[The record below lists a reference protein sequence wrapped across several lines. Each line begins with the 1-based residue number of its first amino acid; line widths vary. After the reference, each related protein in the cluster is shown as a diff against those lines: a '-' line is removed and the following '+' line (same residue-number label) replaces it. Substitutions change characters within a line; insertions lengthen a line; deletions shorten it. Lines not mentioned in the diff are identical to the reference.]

1 VKSVAFLLFF
11 FYEFNWLLPELFA
24 CVFRQKVQ
32 NASSGILLS
41 PYPINC
47 RNIAVEISRF
57 EGLFA
62 FSYARRDPNEK
73 MKSIGRT
80 DKELDP
86 LWEKLADLK
95 RLDSDWAAAGQP
107 AFEKT
112 SDQLRAEIELRLGF
126 LPPFFNPALESPVLL
141 DGLWRQQL
149 SWYYSNP
156 LPELFKEKLS
166 ARLSRYCE
174 SPYFMVTHACTLH
187 KLGIPAREIRGI
199 VEIPVLTIAGVE
211 QVFEMLAKYPHP
223 IERWPEEEPA
233 FEERLIIACAMVFL
247 GREESARCAAEIRA
261 LLGPAN
267 YSHLIALLAGIKA
280 AHVWVDA
287 HPEIVYE
294 GHPVVRDNFLS
305 VVQSEPQMA
314 ELFRNH
320 KEALARWSSHAD
332 SQDAIPGSPDL
343 YRELFENASDIIYTH
358 NFDGGLISI
367 NRAVERITGYTRA
380 EALQLNLVDVIAP
393 EYAHM
398 TKKMIDPQIGGEV
411 PLNFELEI
419 ITKDKS
425 RITLGIS
432 TRPIFRGGKPIA
444 VQGIARDITKRKKT
458 EADLHEA
465 NQKLEAWVTEL
476 EQRTREMTL
485 LNDMGDILRACLTSD
500 EAYNVIVRVAQQI
513 FPVQV
518 GALYIIAPS
527 RNSVEAVA
535 VWGDTALAERAFSPP
550 ECWALRRGRMHWV
563 ENSRSGL
570 ICKHIHH
577 SPPDGYLCIP
587 MMAQSE
593 AIGVLH
599 LIQPDNVKMTE
610 TKQRMAVTMSEHIA
624 MALSNLRLH
633 ETLRSQS
640 IRDPLTGLF
649 NRRFMEE
656 SLELELRRASRNN
669 RPLGMIMIDLDHFK
683 FFNDNFG
690 HEAGDLLLKELGAL
704 LRGNIRGEDIACRYG
719 GEEFTLILPE
729 GTGAVTRQRAEFYK
743 EAIQRLD
750 VHYRGRPL
758 GRITASMG
766 VALFPDHGR
775 TAKALIEAADKAL
788 YRSKSAG
795 RDRVTLAG

>member
-1 VKSVAFLLFF
+1 
-11 FYEFNWLLPELFA
+11 
-24 CVFRQKVQ
+24 
-32 NASSGILLS
+32 
-41 PYPINC
+41 
-47 RNIAVEISRF
+47 
-57 EGLFA
+57 
-62 FSYARRDPNEK
+62 
-73 MKSIGRT
+73 MKNSHGT
-80 DKELDP
+80 GGELDP

-95 RLDSDWAAAGQP
+95 RLDADSMGSRP
-107 AFEKT
+107 SAFERS
-112 SDQLRAEIELRLGF
+112 SDQIKTEIEGRLGF
-126 LPPFFNPALESPVLL
+126 FPPFFAPALESASLL
-141 DGLWRQQL
+141 EGLWQQQL
-149 SWYYSNP
+149 SSYYNNP
-156 LPELFKEKLS
+156 LPELFKEKL
-166 ARLSRYCE
+166 ATRLSRYCA
-174 SPYFMVTHACTLH
+174 SSYFIVTHACTLH
-187 KLGIPAREIRGI
+187 HLGVKARDIRQ
-199 VEIPVLTIAGVE
+199 L
-211 QVFEMLAKYPHP
+211 
-223 IERWPEEEPA
+223 IERFTANAISMDHVYESLSHYLRPISAWPAEDQT
-233 FEERLIIACAMVFL
+233 FEESVMACCKAIFL
-247 GREESARCAAEIRA
+247 GSEETAKCVDELKGLLGSANYASLTA
-261 LLGPAN
+261 LL
-267 YSHLIALLAGIKA
+267 SGIKA
-280 AHVWVDA
+280 SHLWLEA
-287 HPEIVYE
+287 HPEVSYE
-294 GHPVVRDNFLS
+294 GHQIVRDNYLS
-305 VVQSEPQMA
+305 MIRNEPQLG
-314 ELFRNH
+314 EIFGNH
-320 KEALARWSSHAD
+320 REAARSNLSGRDSKHSAAD
-332 SQDAIPGSPDL
+332 SDRL

-358 NFDGGLISI
+358 DFEGRVISV
-367 NRAVERITGYTRA
+367 NRAVERITGYTMA
-380 EALQLNLVDVIAP
+380 EVLQMNMADAIAP
-393 EYAHM
+393 EYAQLAR
-398 TKKMIDPQIGGEV
+398 KMLDPQIAGEV

-419 ITKDKS
+419 LAKDRS
-425 RITLGIS
+425 RVALGVS
-432 TRPIFRGGKPIA
+432 TRPIFRGGKAVA
-444 VQGIARDITKRKKT
+444 VQGIARDITNRKKT
-458 EADLHEA
+458 EEALQEA
-465 NQKLEAWVTEL
+465 NQKLEAWVVEL

-485 LNDMGDILRACLTSD
+485 LNDMGDILRACLTSE

-535 VWGDTALAERAFSPP
+535 MWGDPELAERSFSPQ

-570 ICKHIHH
+570 ICRHIHH
-577 SPPDGYLCIP
+577 TPKDGYLCIP

-599 LIQPDNVKMTE
+599 LMQPDNIQMTE

-656 SLELELRRASRNN
+656 SLELEIRRASRNQ

-683 FFNDNFG
+683 YFNDNFG

-766 VALFPDHGR
+766 VAIFPDHGR

-788 YRSKSAG
+788 YRSKNAG
-795 RDRVTLAG
+795 RDRVTLAE